1 VTDGFE
7 STLLLR
13 SIFGNISRSSNFLP
27 AKSGDSL
34 IWGRDG
40 MDREGRG
47 RKGVKRKE
55 ESGQDEGRKE
65 EEGGKRTLN

>member
-40 MDREGRG
+40 MDKEGEKGSKEEGREWI
-47 RKGVKRKE
+47 R
-55 ESGQDEGRKE
+55 
-65 EEGGKRTLN
+65 

>member
-1 VTDGFE
+1 
-7 STLLLR
+7 
-13 SIFGNISRSSNFLP
+13 
-27 AKSGDSL
+27 
-34 IWGRDG
+34 